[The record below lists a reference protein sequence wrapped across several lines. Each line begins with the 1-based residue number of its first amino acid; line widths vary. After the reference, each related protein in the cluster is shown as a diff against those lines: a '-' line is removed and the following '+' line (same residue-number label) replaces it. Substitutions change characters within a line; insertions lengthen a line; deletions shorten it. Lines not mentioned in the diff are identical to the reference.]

1 MERGGLEEINGAIDD
16 NFVKMRFRGEDG
28 LDGAAGGEFE
38 AGGEAVAVKFGG
50 SNPAEA
56 GGGGVGENNCA
67 EGGATGGRE
76 ALGIV
81 QGEIGVA
88 QSRVLGVK
96 KSGAENNGAN
106 DKWSGPGTAT
116 NFVNT
121 ED

>member
-1 MERGGLEEINGAIDD
+1 MEEIDGAVDD
-16 NFVKMRFRGEDG
+16 NFVKMGFRGEDG
-28 LDGAAGGEFE
+28 LDGAAGGKFE
-38 AGGEAVAVKFGG
+38 AGGEAVAIKFGSG
-50 SNPAEA
+50 SPAEA
-56 GGGGVGENNCA
+56 GGGSVGENNFA

-96 KSGAENNGAN
+96 KSGAENDGAN

>member
-1 MERGGLEEINGAIDD
+1 MEKIDGAIND

-50 SNPAEA
+50 GNPAET

-67 EGGATGGRE
+67 ERGAKGGRE
-76 ALGIV
+76 AFGIV

-88 QSRVLGVK
+88 QSRVLGVR
-96 KSGAENNGAN
+96 KSGAENDGAN
-106 DKWSGPGTAT
+106 DKWPGPGAAA
-116 NFVNT
+116 NFVNA
-121 ED
+121 EDLIRQD